1 MQADAPLRQKVNLES
16 RVVNPGTFYLQFYVY
31 LEGKGRTVV
40 PGNLY
45 LPLYIH
51 IQSVQRGG
59 VSTRLAKSRG
69 CIKLKSLHI
78 DVQGGFLNFWILKN
92 LIKAL

>member
-1 MQADAPLRQKVNLES
+1 MQEDAPLRQKVNLES
-16 RVVNPGTFYLQFYVY
+16 RLVNPGTFYLQFYVY

-59 VSTRLAKSRG
+59 VSTP
-69 CIKLKSLHI
+69 
-78 DVQGGFLNFWILKN
+78 
-92 LIKAL
+92 LIKTTYTAWWSVNEKKI